1 VDFGLFSGLPR
12 EELSR
17 LVAAARRR
25 TFERNEVVFHRGD
38 PGDTLHLISKG
49 RFAVRISTRLGET
62 ATLAVLTP
70 GEAFGEMALLSEDT
84 HRSATVVALE
94 PGETYAIHASDVE
107 RLRHEHPGVN
117 DLLIAILADR
127 VRRVNE
133 RLVEALF
140 LPAETR
146 VLRRLCDL
154 ISLYGN
160 GRPASVIPLTQE
172 DVAGL
177 AGTSRATVNRVLRE
191 EERRGTLALRRG
203 RVEVLEPDELRAR
216 AARDALA

>member
-38 PGDTLHLISKG
+38 PGDSLHLIAKG
-49 RFAVRISTRLGET
+49 RFAVRITTQLGET

-70 GEAFGEMALLSEDT
+70 GEVFGEIALLSGDT
-84 HRSATVVALE
+84 RRSATVVALE
-94 PGETYAIHASDVE
+94 PAETYAVHATDVE

-117 DLLIAILADR
+117 DVLIAILGER

-140 LPAETR
+140 LPADIR
-146 VLRRLCDL
+146 VLRRICDL
-154 ISLYGN
+154 ALLYGH
-160 GRPASVIPLTQE
+160 GGEASVIPLTQE
-172 DVAGL
+172 DVAEL

-203 RVEVLEPDELRAR
+203 RVEILAGEELRTR
-216 AARDALA
+216 AGRGA

>member
-1 VDFGLFSGLPR
+1 MDFGLFSGLPR

-25 TFERNEVVFHRGD
+25 TFDRHEVVFHRGD
-38 PGDTLHLISKG
+38 PGDTLHLIAKG
-49 RFAVRISTRLGET
+49 RFAVRITTQLGDT

-70 GEAFGEMALLSEDT
+70 GEAFGEIALVSSDT
-84 HRSATVVALE
+84 RRSATVIALE
-94 PGETYAIHASDVE
+94 PAETYSVHADDLK

-117 DLLIAILADR
+117 DVLIAILADR

-133 RLVEALF
+133 RLVETLF
-140 LPAETR
+140 LPAEIR
-146 VLRRLCDL
+146 VLRRICDL
-154 ISLYGN
+154 ALLYGN
-160 GRPASVIPLTQE
+160 GGPASVIPLTQE

-191 EERRGTLALRRG
+191 EERRGTIALRRG
-203 RVEVLEPDELRAR
+203 KVEVLEPEGLRAR
-216 AARDALA
+216 AGRAVLS